1 MRKTSAMV
9 EAGILSAIA
18 IVMALIAMYVPVIG
32 AFVNFVWPL
41 PIIICG
47 MRNGL
52 KYSIM
57 TLIVA
62 TIIIAIIISPIQAF
76 FLGAIFGL
84 LGLILG
90 ECMRRHLP
98 PMKLML
104 FGSIGAVIA
113 LVLNIVLSFAVL
125 DIDPIAMMFKSFE
138 ESLTTMGDFYRS
150 HGVSEEDTKA
160 AVASYAEMIKMMRVI
175 MPGAFLLSAPMLAFV
190 NYFVAKK
197 VMQRLGESF
206 EDLPPFRLWVFPTW
220 ILAPFFASLVGV
232 TYFYVNKMTDTWMYG
247 ACVNVQTV
255 CTFCLV
261 LQAVCILYWYVDS
274 KNKPKW
280 WAGVG
285 TTLVFTVPII
295 SQIMVYVGAMDM
307 VVDFRKI
314 RKDYGNL
321 PKENSK
327 SKKK

>member
-9 EAGILSAIA
+9 EAGILAAIA

-47 MRNGL
+47 VRNGL

-57 TLIVA
+57 SLIVA
-62 TIIIAIIISPIQAF
+62 AIIIAIIISPIQAF

-84 LGLILG
+84 LGLVLG

-98 PMKLML
+98 PVKLM
-104 FGSIGAVIA
+104 FYGSIGAALA

-138 ESLTTMGDFYRS
+138 DSLTTMGDFYRS
-150 HGVSEEDTKA
+150 HGISEEDTKV
-160 AVASYAEMIKMMRVI
+160 AVAQYAEMIKMMRVI
-175 MPGAFLLSAPMLAFV
+175 MPGAFFLSAPLLAFA

-197 VMQRLGESF
+197 VMLRLGESF
-206 EDLPPFRLWVFPTW
+206 EDMPAFKLWKFPAW
-220 ILAPFFASLVGV
+220 ILVPFMASLGGV
-232 TYFYVNKMTDTWMYG
+232 TYFYINKLTDSWMYNV
-247 ACVNVQTV
+247 CVNVQTV

-261 LQAVCILYWYVDS
+261 LQAISILYWYVDA
-274 KNKPKW
+274 KQKPRW

-285 TTLVFTVPII
+285 TTLIFIVPIV

-307 VVDFRKI
+307 VADFRKI
-314 RKDYGNL
+314 RKDYGTV
-321 PKENSK
+321 PAD
-327 SKKK
+327 KKDGRKI